1 MRYKNL
7 PEINFVSKSDSGLK
21 RTNNEDNFIVSTELG
36 FCLVA
41 DGMGG
46 AAAGE
51 IASRI
56 FTETTLELFSN
67 SSGRYEKETIELVQ
81 QAFSFANERIL
92 NHVKENPRHKGM
104 GCTAELMA
112 FSDKNFVIGHMG
124 DSRTYCLRAG
134 QLKQLTMDH
143 SLVQNQ
149 INQGLITMAEARNHP
164 LRNVILRAVGIKKKL
179 ALDLVKGIM
188 FPGDLFLL
196 CSDGLSDMIDDNL
209 IRDTLLS
216 ASTLLQKVEKLIEA
230 ANAAGGYDNIT
241 VVLFEIPPLPSGD

>member
-1 MRYKNL
+1 M
-7 PEINFVSKSDSGLK
+7 PEINFVGKSHSGLK
-21 RTNNEDNFIVSTELG
+21 RTNNEDCFMVRSELG

-56 FTETTLELFSN
+56 FAETTLELFS
-67 SSGRYEKETIELVQ
+67 SSAGRSEKETIELVQ
-81 QAFSFANERIL
+81 RAFNFANERIL
-92 NHVKENPRHKGM
+92 SHVKKNPHHKGM

-112 FSDKNFVIGHMG
+112 FSDKGFVIGHMG
-124 DSRTYCLRAG
+124 DSRTYCLRNG
-134 QLKQLTMDH
+134 QLKQLTLDH

-149 INQGLITMAEARNHP
+149 IDQRLITPAEARNHP

-179 ALDLVKGIM
+179 ALDLVRGIT
-188 FPGDLFLL
+188 FSGDLFLL
-196 CSDGLSDMIDDNL
+196 CSDGLSDMIDDDR
-209 IRDTLLS
+209 IRNILF
-216 ASTLLQKVEKLIEA
+216 STAPLLQKVEKLIES

-241 VVLFEIPPLPSGD
+241 VVLANI

>member
-1 MRYKNL
+1 M
-7 PEINFVSKSDSGLK
+7 PEINFVGKSDSGLK
-21 RTNNEDNFIVSTELG
+21 RTNNEDCFMVRSELG

-56 FTETTLELFSN
+56 FAETTLELFS
-67 SSGRYEKETIELVQ
+67 SSAGRSEKETIELVQ
-81 QAFSFANERIL
+81 RAFNFANERIL
-92 NHVKENPRHKGM
+92 SHVKKNPHHKGM

-112 FSDKNFVIGHMG
+112 FSDKGFVIGHMG
-124 DSRTYCLRAG
+124 DSRTYCLRDG
-134 QLKQLTMDH
+134 QLKQLTQDH

-149 INQGLITMAEARNHP
+149 IDQRLITQAEARNHP

-179 ALDLVKGIM
+179 ALDLIRGNT
-188 FPGDLFLL
+188 FSGDLFLL
-196 CSDGLSDMIDDNL
+196 CSDGLSDMVDDNQ
-209 IRDTLLS
+209 IRNILF
-216 ASTLLQKVEKLIEA
+216 STAPLLQKVEKLIES

-241 VVLFEIPPLPSGD
+241 VVLAN